1 MQDYSSNAGKGPVT
15 SYSDIRT
22 RRLANQV
29 LAEFR
34 SVSLAI
40 ASRCFRYLR
49 ITKASI
55 GVDPTS
61 SPSTCSAQTLR
72 LTGEPCNV
80 ARLKLF
86 RVEERIVAVLQ
97 KLERRE

>member
-34 SVSLAI
+34 SVSL
-40 ASRCFRYLR
+40 
-49 ITKASI
+49 
-55 GVDPTS
+55 
-61 SPSTCSAQTLR
+61 
-72 LTGEPCNV
+72 
-80 ARLKLF
+80 
-86 RVEERIVAVLQ
+86 
-97 KLERRE
+97 